1 MRRLEMWCWNLAT
14 VISMLAVPLPV
25 VPLTVE
31 LLTVP
36 LPVVLLEVWKPPES
50 NPSSFGPSRRRTNIL
65 LGRSE

>member
-1 MRRLEMWCWNLAT
+1 
-14 VISMLAVPLPV
+14 MLAVPLPLPV
-25 VPLTVE
+25 VLPV
-31 LLTVP
+31 VP